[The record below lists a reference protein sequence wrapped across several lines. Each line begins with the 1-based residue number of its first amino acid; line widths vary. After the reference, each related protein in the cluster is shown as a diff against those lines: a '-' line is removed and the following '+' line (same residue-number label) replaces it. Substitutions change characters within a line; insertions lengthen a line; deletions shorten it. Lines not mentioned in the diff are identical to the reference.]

1 MSILS
6 PLEGLKLAIHVVGIQ
21 VVPVDDQ
28 QITNTLTAL
37 AIPTPFSLSKRTA
50 VIHLHWFSNLIKE
63 LVSNN

>member
-6 PLEGLKLAIHVVGIQ
+6 PLQGLKLAIHVVGIQ

-37 AIPTPFSLSKRTA
+37 AIPTPFSLREQLSFTYTGFQ
-50 VIHLHWFSNLIKE
+50 I
-63 LVSNN
+63 